1 MKLKIRILS
10 GILVATMLFPCIGVG
25 AEDECSAQVVALM
38 QKIEKNVGVMSLSTE
53 SAWNIYRELVEMYN
67 TYFLNKEKLVIFYN
81 VLLKSEQN
89 TCQMSVTDLN
99 LMNSVYALRD
109 CYEAF
114 FEEYDTNYESAHKKW
129 EESYKKY
136 CTLSETVA
144 NIQDIRNFELM
155 ADFCKRH
162 SGICL
167 QKMFSYNKFFED
179 ITEKILKDIEELQ
192 KNFSVNEEQISIL
205 ENFAIYQLLEP
216 LRELI
221 KCREKEVSQ
230 CSFISKLNECNELI
244 EIFKQKFFKHRCN
257 EIPRFKDKL
266 EQKVTELAK
275 KADSFKK
282 SPNIMLALAY
292 YSVARKI
299 VCFTEKSRGESYRNL
314 SNSIKFCR
322 LHMRV

>member
-38 QKIEKNVGVMSLSTE
+38 QKVEKIRVTSLSTE

-67 TYFLNKEKLVIFYN
+67 IYFFNKEKLVRFYN
-81 VLLKSEQN
+81 VLLKLEQN
-89 TCQMSVTDLN
+89 TRQMSVTDLN

-136 CTLSETVA
+136 CTLSKTVA

-155 ADFCKRH
+155 ADFCKLH

-167 QKMFSYNKFFED
+167 QKMLSYNKFFED
-179 ITEKILKDIEELQ
+179 IAEKILKDIEELQ
-192 KNFSVNEEQISIL
+192 KNFIMNEEQISIL
-205 ENFAIYQLLEP
+205 ENVAIYQLLEP

-221 KCREKEVSQ
+221 KCKEKEVSQ

-244 EIFKQKFFKHRCN
+244 EIFKQKFLKHRCD

-275 KADSFKK
+275 KAHSFKK

-314 SNSIKFCR
+314 SNGIKFCR